1 MVMQSVE
8 KQTMEK
14 KWNWDEFQREVI
26 ESPPEK
32 RILVDAGPGTGK
44 TAVACGRVAW
54 LIKNGIYGDKIW
66 LISFTRTA
74 VQEIRNRIK
83 NFYDDEE
90 SAYAVRIATLDSHA
104 WKIHSG
110 FDGGAELLG
119 TYNENI
125 EKLTKMIRE
134 DRNQEISD
142 YLDTV
147 EHLIVDEAQDIVGI
161 RADLVLE
168 IIEKLSDNCG
178 ITVFS
183 DDAQAI
189 YGFSVDEET
198 IEMEKNH
205 KTLPEKIREKI
216 GNKIYTCQL
225 KKVFRTDSPTLTELF
240 TATRHKVLTP
250 SDIPVK
256 KHNEIRTEIL
266 DLADE
271 KDIPRIDKRKENYPE
286 DCFILYRRR
295 AEVLLAASFLGK
307 IPHRIRMSGLPHC
320 IHPWVGICLSEHI
333 EKTLSKKDF
342 MEFWNHE
349 VESPP
354 FMKDINPTSAWDQ
367 LVRLAGK
374 TYSVVDMN
382 LLRRRL
388 GQEKPPAELCL
399 PEVGTEGPIIGTIH
413 ASKGREAENVFLMMP
428 EKLNDNRDD
437 DENTDYDE
445 ETRVIYVGAT
455 RARKY
460 LGVGDGYNYHFSK
473 KVEPSGRVFS
483 IKRKMNA
490 MIEIGREEDISATGI
505 AGKNYYNNVDN
516 VRKNQKILYCY
527 MNRITMAH
535 AEIDRVCGFVYRLVP
550 EDQNENIAVLSKQA
564 LSNDLFD
571 IGKTIG
577 GNNRRPPDSL
587 KHLRIYG
594 LRTIVLPPDSPE
606 CNNLYEP
613 WARSGIMLAPVIL
626 GYTKEFFPY
635 YRRRN

>member
-1 MVMQSVE
+1 ME
-8 KQTMEK
+8 KQ
-14 KWNWDEFQREVI
+14 WIWDEFQREVI

-54 LIKNGIYGDKIW
+54 LIKNGMYGDKIW

-83 NFYDDEE
+83 NFLNDGD

-134 DRNQEISD
+134 DKNQEISD
-142 YLDTV
+142 YLETV

-168 IIEKLSDNCG
+168 IIGKLSDNCG

-183 DDAQAI
+183 DEAQAI

-225 KKVFRTDSPTLTELF
+225 KKVFRTDSLTLNELY
-240 TATRHKVLTP
+240 TATRHKVLTS
-250 SDIPVK
+250 SDIPLK
-256 KHNEIRTEIL
+256 KLNDIRTEIL

-295 AEVLLAASFLGK
+295 DEVLLAASFLGK
-307 IPHRIRMSGLPHC
+307 IQHRIRMSGLPNC

-342 MEFWNHE
+342 MEFWNHG
-349 VESPP
+349 VEGTP

-374 TYSVVDMN
+374 TNFVVDMN

-388 GQEKPPAELCL
+388 GQEKPPAEICSL
-399 PEVGTEGPIIGTIH
+399 EIGRYGPIIGTIH
-413 ASKGREAENVFLMMP
+413 ASKGREANNIYLMLP
-428 EKLNDNRDD
+428 ANKNRNGDKY
-437 DENTDYDE
+437 TDYDE
-445 ETRVIYVGAT
+445 ETRVVFVGAT
-455 RARKY
+455 RARNF
-460 LGVGDGYNYHFSK
+460 LGVGEGYKYHFSSK
-473 KVEPSGRVFS
+473 LEPSGRVF
-483 IKRKMNA
+483 KKKNGGA
-490 MIEIGREEDISATGI
+490 MVEIGRDGDINAAGI
-505 AGKNYYNNVDN
+505 AGRIYYKDADI
-516 VRKNQKILYCY
+516 VRSNQNRLYSLADGITIASATSDHSCDHVY
-527 MNRITMAH
+527 RIT
-535 AEIDRVCGFVYRLVP
+535 P
-550 EDQNENIAVLSKQA
+550 EGENKDIAVISGKGLK
-564 LSNDLFD
+564 NDLFQ
-571 IGKTIG
+571 IGDRIG
-577 GNNRRPPDSL
+577 GNNRPPEKL
-587 KHLRIYG
+587 THLRIYG
-594 LRTIVLPPDSPE
+594 IRTIVLPPDSPE

-613 WARSGIMLAPVIL
+613 WARSGIMLAPVVL
-626 GYTKEFFPY
+626 GYTLSYFPSY
-635 YRRRN
+635 IRRT

>member
-1 MVMQSVE
+1 MQSVE
-8 KQTMEK
+8 AK
-14 KWNWDEFQREVI
+14 KWNWDEYQREVI

-54 LIKNGIYGDKIW
+54 LIKNGMYGDKIW

-83 NFYDDEE
+83 DFLNDEE
-90 SAYAVRIATLDSHA
+90 SAYAVRVATLDSHA

-134 DRNQEISD
+134 DRDQEISD
-142 YLDTV
+142 YLETV
-147 EHLIVDEAQDIVGI
+147 EHLIVDEAQDIVGM

-168 IIEKLSDNCG
+168 IIGKLSDNCG

-183 DDAQAI
+183 DEAQAI

-198 IEMEKNH
+198 IEMERDH
-205 KTLPEKIREKI
+205 KTLPDKIREKM
-216 GNKIYTCQL
+216 GTKFSSCQL
-225 KKVFRTDSPTLTELF
+225 KKVFRTDSHTLNELF
-240 TATRHKVLTP
+240 TTTRHKVLTP
-250 SDIPVK
+250 SDIPLK
-256 KHNEIRTEIL
+256 KLNEIRNEIS

-271 KDIPRIDKRKENYPE
+271 KNIPRIDKRKENYPE
-286 DCFILYRRR
+286 DSFILYRRR

-307 IPHRIRMSGLPHC
+307 TPHRIRMSGLPQC

-342 MEFWNHE
+342 MDYWNHG
-349 VESPP
+349 VESTP
-354 FMKDINPTSAWDQ
+354 MVKDIDPASAWYQ
-367 LVRLAGK
+367 LYLLAGK
-374 TYSVVDMN
+374 TDTVLDMN

-388 GQEKPPAELCL
+388 GQEKPPAELCS
-399 PEVGTEGPIIGTIH
+399 PEVGTRGPIIGTIH
-413 ASKGREAENVFLMMP
+413 ASKGREAENVYLMMP
-428 EKLNDNRDD
+428 EELNEYRDVN
-437 DENTDYDE
+437 ENTDYNE
-445 ETRVIYVGAT
+445 ETRVLYVGAT

-460 LGVGDGYNYHFSK
+460 LGVGNGFNHHFAK
-473 KVEPSGRVFS
+473 KVQSGRVFS
-483 IKRKMNA
+483 DMKKMNA
-490 MIEIGREEDISATGI
+490 MVEIGREWDISATGI
-505 AGKNYYNNVDN
+505 AGKDYYNDADTIS
-516 VRKNQKILYCY
+516 KNQKILHCY

-535 AEIDRVCGFVYRLVP
+535 AEIDRDCGFVYRLIP
-550 EDQNENIAVLSKQA
+550 EDQNEDIVVLSKQA
-564 LSNDLFD
+564 LSNDLFE
-571 IGKTIG
+571 IGKTISG
-577 GNNRRPPDSL
+577 DNRRPPDKL

-594 LRTIVLPPDSPE
+594 LRTIVLPPDSLE
-606 CNNLYEP
+606 CNNLHEP

-635 YRRRN
+635 YRERN